1 MRDPRRWWIL
11 AVLSLSLV
19 VISLDNTILNV
30 ALPAMKADLGA
41 SASQLQWIVD
51 AYMLVFAGLLLT
63 AGSLGDRFG
72 RKRVLTAGL
81 AIFGAASAGAALVH
95 DPGALIAL
103 RALMGVG
110 GAAIMPST
118 LSIITN
124 VFDEAERPK
133 AIGIWAAVASL
144 GIVIGPVSGGALVE
158 HASWH
163 WVFLVNVPLV
173 LVALAAGRRLIPES
187 RDPAAPPLDLLG
199 ALLSVVGLGALVW
212 AIIEAPDRGWTDA
225 PILAAFGLAAVMLA
239 AFAAWE
245 RRTAHPM
252 LDLRFF
258 GNPRFSAS
266 SAAISLAFFALFGTL
281 FATTQYLQVVL
292 ERGPLSAGLWTMPLA
307 VGMMAS
313 APHAARLA
321 GRVGTKPVVSAGMVV
336 LAGGLAWLSRAGVDW
351 GFWAVAGPQVAM
363 GLGMGLAMA
372 PATDAIMG
380 SLPPEHA
387 SVGSAVNDT
396 NRVVGGAMGVA
407 ILGSLLSSG
416 YRGAMDDA
424 TQGLPASAAAA
435 AHDSVGGA
443 AAVAGQLGGPA
454 GRALHGAAST
464 AFVDALSSAALV
476 ASGVTLA
483 AAVVALLW
491 LPSRAAE
498 RVALEHAEAE
508 AEAVAA

>member
-1 MRDPRRWWIL
+1 MRDPRRWWTLGI
-11 AVLSLSLV
+11 LSLSLV

-30 ALPAMKADLGA
+30 ALPAMDRDLGA

-63 AGSLGDRFG
+63 AGSIGDRFG
-72 RKRVLTAGL
+72 RKRVLIAGL
-81 AIFGAASAGAALVH
+81 AIFGGASGAAAFVS
-95 DPGALIAL
+95 DPTALIAL

-124 VFDEAERPK
+124 VFDDEERPK

-144 GIVIGPVSGGALVE
+144 GIVIGPVTGGALVE
-158 HASWH
+158 HVSWH

-173 LVALAAGRRLIPES
+173 AAALLAGHKLVPES
-187 RDPAAPPLDLLG
+187 RDPAAPRLDLAG
-199 ALLSVVGLGALVW
+199 AALSITGLTALVW
-212 AIIEAPDRGWTDA
+212 AIIEAPDRGWTDGA
-225 PILAAFGLAAVMLA
+225 ILGAFAVAAVVLSG
-239 AFAAWE
+239 FAWWE
-245 RRTAHPM
+245 RRTTHPM
-252 LDLRFF
+252 LDLRYFADA
-258 GNPRFSAS
+258 RFSAS
-266 SAAISLAFFALFGTL
+266 SAAISLAFFALFGSM
-281 FATTQYLQVVL
+281 FAMTQYLQIVL
-292 ERGPLSAGLWTMPLA
+292 GRAPLSAGLWTMPLA

-321 GRVGTKPVVSAGMVV
+321 ARAGAKPVVAIGMAV

-351 GFWAVAGPQVAM
+351 GFWAIAGPQLAM
-363 GLGMGLAMA
+363 GVGIGLAMA

-380 SLPPEHA
+380 SLPLEHA

-396 NRVVGGAMGVA
+396 NRIVGGALGVA

-424 TQGLPASAAAA
+424 TQGLPASAAHA

-443 AAVAGQLGGPA
+443 AAVADRIGGPA
-454 GRALHGAAST
+454 GQALHAAAST
-464 AFVDALSSAALV
+464 AFVDALSTTALV

-498 RVALEHAEAE
+498 RAALEPEPA
-508 AEAVAA
+508 AVAA